1 MIIRPAKRTE
11 SVQEYYFSRKLK
23 EIASMNAERSL
34 RGEAPVIN
42 LGIGSPDGMP
52 PSEAVEALC
61 SSACQSGNHAYQS
74 YVGLPELRQAFA
86 DWYSRWYGVE
96 LDPKTEI
103 QPLVGSKE
111 AILLISLAFLDKG
124 DKVLVPD
131 PGYPTYSSA
140 SRLVEAEIVPYDLTP
155 ENGWQP
161 DFDALEKMDLSGVKI
176 MWTNYPNMPTGA
188 PASEEVYARLVD
200 FGRRHGILICNDNPY
215 SFILNDNPLSI
226 LSQPGAK
233 DCCLELNSLSKAH
246 NMAGWRIGMVAA
258 DKDVISQ
265 ILKVKSQM
273 DSGMFRP
280 LQEAAVAALAQGPG
294 WFSLLNAEYARRR
307 VLAGE
312 IFDLLG
318 VEYDRNS
325 SGMFLWGK
333 VGESSAS
340 LCSGRNGRARC
351 SVLQEDAG
359 PAEDQHELAVGKSA
373 GEQLSDMIL
382 YEAGVFITPGFIFGK
397 NGRDYV
403 RISLCAKPEVL
414 KRAAEKVAY
423 HIMR

>member
-1 MIIRPAKRTE
+1 MQIMNENMIIRPAKRTE

-23 EIASMNAERSL
+23 EIAAMNAERAL
-34 RGEAPVIN
+34 RGEDPVIN

-52 PSEAVEALC
+52 PIPAVDALC
-61 SSACQSGNHAYQS
+61 QAAVQPGNHAYQS
-74 YVGLPELRQAFA
+74 YVGLPELRQDFA

-140 SRLVEAEIVPYDLTP
+140 SRLVEAEIITYDLKE
-155 ENGWQP
+155 ENGWWP
-161 DFDALEKMDLSGVKI
+161 DFDALEGMDLTGVKI

-188 PASEEVYARLVD
+188 PASENLYARLVD
-200 FGRRHGILICNDNPY
+200 FGRKHGILICNDNPY

-233 DCCLELNSLSKAH
+233 DCALELNSLSKAH

-258 DKDVISQ
+258 DREVISQ

-273 DSGMFRP
+273 DSGMFKP
-280 LQEAAVAALAQGPG
+280 LQLAAVEALRQEPE
-294 WFSLLNAEYARRR
+294 WFAELNAEYSRRR

-312 IFDLLG
+312 IFDMLG
-318 VEYDRNS
+318 VTYDKDS
-325 SGMFLWGK
+325 TGMFLWGK
-333 VGESSAS
+333 VGSEVGADDITTES
-340 LCSGRNGRARC
+340 
-351 SVLQEDAG
+351 
-359 PAEDQHELAVGKSA
+359 DQSA
-373 GEQLSDMIL
+373 GKTSGQVLSDRIL
-382 YEAGVFITPGFIFGK
+382 HEAGVFITPGFIFGK
-397 NGRDYV
+397 NGEGYV
-403 RISLCAKPEVL
+403 RISLCAKPETL
-414 KRAAEKVAY
+414 AKAAGQ
-423 HIMR
+423 IRMMR